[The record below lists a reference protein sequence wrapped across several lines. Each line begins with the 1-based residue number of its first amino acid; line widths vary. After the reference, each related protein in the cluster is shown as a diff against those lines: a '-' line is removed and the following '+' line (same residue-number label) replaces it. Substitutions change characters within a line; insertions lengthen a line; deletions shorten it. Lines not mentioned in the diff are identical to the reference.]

1 MATTTTVLRTDEA
14 WDGQKLPNYLVGKT
28 EVVINKVLIPP
39 KTNLPWH
46 HHDVMSYAYVIRG
59 EFYVVL
65 KEENKEKHFKQGNVL
80 CEVVGKIHRGE
91 NRSDK
96 ECELVVFYPSIKDQI
111 LMIKHPECENA
122 K

>member
-14 WDGQKLPNYLVGKT
+14 WNGQKLPDYLNGKT

-39 KTNLPWH
+39 KTSLPWH

-65 KEENKEKHFKQGNVL
+65 KEDKKEKHFKEGDVL
-80 CEVVGKIHRGE
+80 CEVVGLIHRGE

-96 ECELVVFYPSIKDQI
+96 ECELVVFYPSVKDKT
-111 LMIKHPECENA
+111 LMVKHPECEEN